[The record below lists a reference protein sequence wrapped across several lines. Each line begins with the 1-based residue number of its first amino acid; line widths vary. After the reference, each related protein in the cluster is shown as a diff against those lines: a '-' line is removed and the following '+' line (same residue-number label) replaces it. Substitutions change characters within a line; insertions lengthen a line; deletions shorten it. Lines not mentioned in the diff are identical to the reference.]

1 MEVIKFIFFA
11 FLLIGA
17 WSHIILPSYLDAARD
32 QLFDL
37 RDELREK
44 FISNEW
50 DISSNK
56 YAETRTA
63 INSYLR
69 FTEEITF
76 WKLFYI
82 QYVIM
87 NEKSNWSNEE
97 IAPYSRRISDQSD
110 EVDVYIAKL
119 KHRALHVVIGYAA
132 STSFFLNIFAF
143 AYFPIYALI
152 KIMNMTKRGA
162 YAFFVSAWISFRD
175 LPDVIVSGVAFIGRH
190 WGNLIFKESVVEQ
203 YSMRYRYS
211 H

>member
-56 YAETRTA
+56 HAETRTA

-152 KIMNMTKRGA
+152 KIMNK
-162 YAFFVSAWISFRD
+162 
-175 LPDVIVSGVAFIGRH
+175 
-190 WGNLIFKESVVEQ
+190 
-203 YSMRYRYS
+203 
-211 H
+211 